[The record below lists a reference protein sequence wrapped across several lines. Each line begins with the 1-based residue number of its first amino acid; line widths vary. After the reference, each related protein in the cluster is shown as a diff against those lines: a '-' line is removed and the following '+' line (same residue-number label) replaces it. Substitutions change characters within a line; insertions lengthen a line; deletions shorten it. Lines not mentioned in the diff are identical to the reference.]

1 LVAAASAAV
10 LVGLGAPEVLAQSVM
25 SASAGAGASSVSAPS
40 APQDESGDTI
50 ALSLEEA
57 VARAVESSQEIRLAR
72 AQMDQASAQVT
83 AARAVALPQI
93 TANVGYT
100 RTFASPF
107 DTGARSELPDS
118 LRFSPDPT
126 APLEERVRYLEDR
139 APIAGLGGLGSLFG
153 DLPFG
158 RRNTYVAAITGTQLL
173 YSGGRVGAALRIAGD
188 FEEAARL
195 NLVEQAAEIELQVRT
210 AYHRALLAQQMEE
223 IALAAVEQAEAF
235 LEEERLRHRAGR
247 ASDLDVMRAEVAAEN
262 LRPSLVQARNAAEL
276 ALLDLKRLLDLPLK
290 QPLVLTTELSPP
302 SPSELATPPAASEE
316 SLLNRRAALE
326 AARRQV
332 SIREQQVRIAKGAF
346 LPTVSLQMSYGRQLY
361 PDRVFDFSTDPRTD
375 WSATIGVQLP
385 IFEGFKR
392 TAELDQA
399 RAELD
404 AAKLQL
410 AQLEEAIELQYR
422 QALGERER
430 AGAEIAARQRTVEQA
445 ERVYELTTLRY
456 ERGLAT
462 QLEVS
467 EARLALL
474 QARTNLAQALADF
487 YIADAGVV
495 RALGGSVA
503 VR

>member
-1 LVAAASAAV
+1 
-10 LVGLGAPEVLAQSVM
+10 
-25 SASAGAGASSVSAPS
+25 
-40 APQDESGDTI
+40 
-50 ALSLEEA
+50 
-57 VARAVESSQEIRLAR
+57 
-72 AQMDQASAQVT
+72 
-83 AARAVALPQI
+83 
-93 TANVGYT
+93 
-100 RTFASPF
+100 
-107 DTGARSELPDS
+107 
-118 LRFSPDPT
+118 
-126 APLEERVRYLEDR
+126 
-139 APIAGLGGLGSLFG
+139 
-153 DLPFG
+153 
-158 RRNTYVAAITGTQLL
+158 
-173 YSGGRVGAALRIAGD
+173 
-188 FEEAARL
+188 
-195 NLVEQAAEIELQVRT
+195 
-210 AYHRALLAQQMEE
+210 
-223 IALAAVEQAEAF
+223 AAVEQAEAF

-495 RALGGSVA
+495 RALGASVA